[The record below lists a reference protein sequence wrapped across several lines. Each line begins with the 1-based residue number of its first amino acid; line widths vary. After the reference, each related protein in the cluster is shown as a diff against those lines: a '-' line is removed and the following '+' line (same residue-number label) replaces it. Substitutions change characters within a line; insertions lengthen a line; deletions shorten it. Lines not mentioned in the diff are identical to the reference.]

1 VGIHRYHVERDAVRD
16 EHIPTDEIP
25 FKDIKGYMKGT
36 VSVDPPSIAA
46 GATANVDVTISG
58 LTTDH
63 VVLLQIP
70 AALEAGLVYGGCV
83 VSAANTLRIRL
94 GNVTTGAIDGI
105 ARDWTY
111 LAWKP

>member
-1 VGIHRYHVERDAVRD
+1 MGIKRHHVERSSVRD
-16 EHIPTDEIP
+16 EHIPADEIP

-36 VSVDPPSIAA
+36 VSVDPPSIGA

-63 VVLLQIP
+63 VVVLQIP

-94 GNVTTGAIDGI
+94 GNVTAAAIDGV

-111 LAWKP
+111 VAWTP

>member
-1 VGIHRYHVERDAVRD
+1 
-16 EHIPTDEIP
+16 
-25 FKDIKGYMKGT
+25 MKGT

-46 GATANVDVTISG
+46 GAAVNVDVTISG

-83 VSAANTLRIRL
+83 VTAANTLRIRL
-94 GNVTTGAIDGI
+94 ANVTAAAIDGV
-105 ARDWTY
+105 ARDWKY
-111 LAWKP
+111 VAWTP

>member
-1 VGIHRYHVERDAVRD
+1 MPITRYHLARNAVRD
-16 EHIPTDEIP
+16 EHIPAGAIP

-36 VSVDPPSIAA
+36 VSVDPPSIGA
-46 GATANVDVTISG
+46 GAAVNVDVTISG

-83 VSAANTLRIRL
+83 VTAANTLRIRL
-94 GNVTTGAIDGI
+94 ANVTGLAIDG
-105 ARDWTY
+105 AALDWTY
-111 LAWKP
+111 VAWTP